1 MLFLLKGP
9 YSKITPQDIIID
21 IPESVY
27 NVGRDV
33 VEQWANRE
41 QPAGMSSTLQS
52 YLYLPASLYRPAPTY
67 GGHRPGFVF
76 KTRDGHTGYWVDD
89 GSHKTPTPASWTQ
102 HVASYWAQRTPDT
115 LGPPNQHDDLVAFAD
130 RSGLSA
136 IADPEARREA
146 AARKA
151 DEITALLSI

>member
-1 MLFLLKGP
+1 MSGGT
-9 YSKITPQDIIID
+9 S
-21 IPESVY
+21 SS
-27 NVGRDV
+27 NGRT
-33 VEQWANRE
+33 ASSS
-41 QPAGMSSTLQS
+41 AGMSSTLQS

-136 IADPEARREA
+136 IADPDARREA